1 MCVCVVLLREVCLVA
16 QLKKVHWRASCHVLN
31 VKPVWA
37 ISIGQGSSA
46 VAGAGS
52 PLPFKS
58 IKAELIPAP
67 SSVYFFWQKG

>member
-1 MCVCVVLLREVCLVA
+1 MSLVA
-16 QLKKVHWRASCHVLN
+16 QLKKVHWRGSCRVLI

-46 VAGAGS
+46 VVEAGS

-58 IKAELIPAP
+58 IKAELMPAP
-67 SSVYFFWQKG
+67 SSIFLLAKG